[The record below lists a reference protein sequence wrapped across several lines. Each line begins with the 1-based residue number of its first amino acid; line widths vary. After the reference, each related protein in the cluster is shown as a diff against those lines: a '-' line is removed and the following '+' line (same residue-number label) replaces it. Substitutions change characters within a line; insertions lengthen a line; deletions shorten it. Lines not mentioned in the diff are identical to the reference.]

1 MATKLYPEK
10 LTVDDYER
18 IKSPDHINPDGA
30 QYLVEAII
38 QKAADDWRTA
48 AGALRRR
55 PTNVVQKN
63 DILKKRKEECEEFFK
78 SNYFGILTSI
88 DGEALLAAL
97 RKELDDKYGKV
108 AE

>member
-1 MATKLYPEK
+1 MATKLYSEK
-10 LTVDDYER
+10 LTVNDYER
-18 IKSPDHINPDGA
+18 IKSPDNINPNGA

-48 AGALRRR
+48 AGALRLR
-55 PTNVVQKN
+55 PVNAVQKN
-63 DILKKRKEECEEFFK
+63 DTLKKRKEECEEFFR
-78 SNYFGILTSI
+78 SNYFGVLTSI